1 MPLGAPGLHDAVSPQ
16 MLAGIHP
23 RLLPLIALAALAA
36 LAGCDGTEPDEAT
49 EVPTVV
55 DAPQQADDPTPTRQS
70 TPDPTPGPAPDP
82 PPDPTPDEPDEP
94 EGPVEVV
101 VDVAATDLEI
111 PWELVWAGEQAYVT
125 ERDTGTLRSVDL
137 DTGDTRVVDSF
148 DVDPAGEGG
157 LLGLAVHPDDDAT
170 LYAYYSSAVH
180 GDNRVVR
187 FTPGE
192 ADDAEVI
199 VDGIPHAAIHNGGRL
214 AFGPDDHLYI
224 TTGDANGPARAQ
236 DQDSLAGAILRVTP
250 DGEIPP
256 DNPFD
261 SRVYATGIRNTQGL
275 AWTADGD
282 LIAAEFGPDEDDEV
296 NVIQRGANYGW
307 PEVSGQAGVEPFIDP
322 IFVRQPP
329 VASWSGNEVLT
340 GGAIP
345 QWEGDAFLA
354 SLRGERLWHLALST
368 AGDSGPV
375 GPDVVDAKARL
386 EGDLGRLRQVTQG
399 PDGSL
404 WLLTS
409 NRDGRGT
416 PAEADDRI
424 LRLGP
429 AR

>member
-1 MPLGAPGLHDAVSPQ
+1 MRF
-16 MLAGIHP
+16 
-23 RLLPLIALAALAA
+23 RLLAVVALAALAA
-36 LAGCDGTEPDEAT
+36 LTACDGSEPDEPGDG
-49 EVPTVV
+49 PTVV
-55 DAPQQADDPTPTRQS
+55 DAPTPTP
-70 TPDPTPGPAPDP
+70 TPDPTPESTPTPAPTRTP
-82 PPDPTPDEPDEP
+82 EGTPDQAAEEPAEP

-101 VDVAATDLEI
+101 AETAVTGLEV

-125 ERDTGTLRSVDL
+125 ERDAGTLRSVDL
-137 DTGDTRVVDSF
+137 DTGDTRVVDTF
-148 DVDPAGEGG
+148 DVNPAGEGG
-157 LLGLAVHPDDDAT
+157 LLGLAAHPDGDT
-170 LYAYYSSAVH
+170 LYAYYSSAAH

-192 ADDAEVI
+192 AGDAEVI
-199 VDGIPHAAIHNGGRL
+199 VDGIPHAAIHNGGRI
-214 AFGPDDHLYI
+214 AFGPDGHLYI
-224 TTGDANGPARAQ
+224 TTGDANGKARAQ
-236 DQDSLAGAILRVTP
+236 DRSSLAGAILRVTA
-250 DGEIPP
+250 DGEIPA
-256 DNPFD
+256 DNPFNNA
-261 SRVYATGIRNTQGL
+261 VYAIGIRNTQGL

-282 LIAAEFGPDEDDEV
+282 LVAAEFGPDENDEV

-354 SLRGERLWHLALST
+354 ALRGERLWHLELATNGPGGPKVAT
-368 AGDSGPV
+368 AEELL
-375 GPDVVDAKARL
+375 VD
-386 EGDLGRLRQVTQG
+386 EHGRLRQVTQG
-399 PDGSL
+399 PDGNL
-404 WLLTS
+404 WVLTS
-409 NRDGRGT
+409 NRDGRGA